1 VATPPTGSRV
11 NFFDPANVTAAS
23 IGLSAEVT
31 ASAAVIASGF
41 PQNAPGDNALAL
53 SIGSLR
59 NTTGIASLQTAM
71 GAAAFAAQVGLTGGA
86 TYNDTYRTTVTNVG
100 LQVRA
105 ADSSATVYETLTN
118 QADTRRSSVNGVSID
133 EELTLLMRYQQAF
146 QAASRLVNVADE
158 MMQTLLT
165 MAN

>member
-1 VATPPTGSRV
+1 
-11 NFFDPANVTAAS
+11 
-23 IGLSAEVT
+23 
-31 ASAAVIASGF
+31 
-41 PQNAPGDNALAL
+41 
-53 SIGSLR
+53 
-59 NTTGIASLQTAM
+59 M
-71 GAAAFAAQVGLTGGA
+71 GAAAFAAQVGLTGSA

-105 ADSSATVYETLTN
+105 ADSSATVYETFMN